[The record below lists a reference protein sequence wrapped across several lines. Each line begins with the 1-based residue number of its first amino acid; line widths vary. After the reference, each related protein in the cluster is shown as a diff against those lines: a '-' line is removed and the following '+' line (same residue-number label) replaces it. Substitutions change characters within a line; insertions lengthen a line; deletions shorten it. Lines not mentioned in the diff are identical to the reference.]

1 MPRGFLFE
9 HEGIEIH
16 KTTVGGNP
24 VIVATK
30 QGKVVGTCSPPRG
43 GKTDCVFGIPVMVKG
58 EDAVA
63 VRRALEAGVVFIK
76 F

>member
-1 MPRGFLFE
+1 MPREFLFE
-9 HEGIEIH
+9 YESIKIH

-24 VIVATK
+24 VIVAIK
-30 QGKVVGTCSPPRG
+30 QGKVVGTCAPPRG
-43 GKTDCVFGIPVMVKG
+43 GNTDCVFGIPVMVKG
-58 EDAVA
+58 EDAIA